1 VSIMDALDLFQRYNH
16 EQLVFAQDPACGYVG
31 IIAVHDTTIGPA
43 LGGTRLWNYARLEDA
58 VVDALRLARG
68 MTYKSAIAGLG
79 LGGGKSVMIGDPK
92 RRDREAMFRAHGRF
106 VDTLGGR
113 YITAADV
120 GTGSADMAFIKLET
134 DHVAGLPGTQ
144 GDPSPVTGYGVY
156 MAMKAA
162 AKARWGSDSL
172 AGKRVA
178 VQGAGKVAW
187 FLAEHLHK
195 EGATLLVADLDEE
208 KVKRF
213 VAQYRAEPVAP
224 EAIYDVAADVYSPCA
239 LGATLNDQTIP
250 RLKAEIVCGGA
261 NNQLAELRHAEV
273 VEQRG
278 IFYAPDYVANGGGV
292 INIWGELQGW
302 TVAQAHDHAA
312 GIYDT
317 VLRVAEVSQREKIPT
332 ALAADRLAEERI
344 KAVAGLRRMVR

>member
-1 VSIMDALDLFQRYNH
+1 
-16 EQLVFAQDPACGYVG
+16 
-31 IIAVHDTTIGPA
+31 
-43 LGGTRLWNYARLEDA
+43 
-58 VVDALRLARG
+58 
-68 MTYKSAIAGLG
+68 
-79 LGGGKSVMIGDPK
+79 
-92 RRDREAMFRAHGRF
+92 

-120 GTGSADMAFIKLET
+120 GTGSADMAFIALET
-134 DHVAGLPGTQ
+134 EHVSGLPGSQ

-162 AKARWGSDSL
+162 AKVRWGSDSL

-187 FLAEHLHK
+187 FLGEHLHK
-195 EGATLLVADLDEE
+195 EGARLLVTDIDPE

-213 VAQYRAEPVAP
+213 VAEYGAEAVAP
-224 EAIYDVAADVYSPCA
+224 DAIYDVAADVYAPCA
-239 LGATLNDQTIP
+239 LGATLDDQTIP
-250 RLKAEIVCGGA
+250 RIKAEIICGGA
-261 NNQLAELRHAEV
+261 NNQLAEPRHAEA
-273 VEQRG
+273 VEKKG

-292 INIWGELQGW
+292 INIYGELQGW
-302 TVAQAHDHAA
+302 TVQQAHEHAA

-317 VLRVAEVSQREKIPT
+317 TLRVAELSRREKIPT

-344 KAVAGLRRMVR
+344 RAVAGLRRMVR